1 MTHFIG
7 AVVVPAA
14 IEVGLDSK
22 PTLHPLLY
30 GKDAL
35 ETDAR
40 PTLDGY
46 LNGALAKFDENKS
59 VPRWIPFEE
68 TVAKARES
76 IERYRNGTYA
86 EYLKNPVAYAKDV
99 NNPPHLY
106 YLAVEFPKKLTSWT
120 DDEIWE
126 DKMKWYK
133 DDTSTD
139 EEGNSFLTV
148 DSENKRQYSTYNPD
162 STWDWWTIG
171 GRWEETYRERQGETI
186 ESFRKELEEA
196 KLNRTIPA
204 EVEKLQEAYYEIERV
219 RDLMKL
225 KQATWED
232 LDAAEAKKLESKAY
246 LPWWFPKN
254 IVVGSGDDAQ
264 WIKQGDVGW
273 WGSFNSNGSEDEW
286 IDTLLAI
293 TEDLDPHAKLIFI
306 DFHI

>member
-22 PTLHPLLY
+22 PTLYPDLY

-35 ETDAR
+35 ETDAQ
-40 PTLDGY
+40 PTLDAY
-46 LNGALAKFDENKS
+46 LNGALSKFDENKS
-59 VPRWIPFEE
+59 IPSWIPFEKI
-68 TVAKARES
+68 VAEAREG
-76 IERYRNGTYA
+76 IENYRNGTYA
-86 EYLKNPVAYAKDV
+86 EYLKDPVAYADGV
-99 NNPPHLY
+99 NNPGHLN
-106 YLAVEFPKKLTSWT
+106 YLAVEFPQKLTWT

-126 DKMKWYK
+126 DEVKWYV
-133 DDTSTD
+133 DEVSTD
-139 EEGNSFLTV
+139 EEGNEFPTV
-148 DSENKRQYSTYNPD
+148 DRKNKKRYSTYNQD
-162 STWDWWTIG
+162 STWDWWSIG

-186 ESFRKELEEA
+186 ESFRKELEVA

-204 EVEKLQEAYYEIERV
+204 EVAKLQAAEDEIERV
-219 RDLMKL
+219 RALMKL
-225 KQATWED
+225 KQATWAD

-254 IVVGSGDDAQ
+254 IVLGSGDDAQ

-273 WGSFNSNGSEDEW
+273 FGIFNSNGSEDEW

-293 TEDLDPHAKLIFI
+293 TEDLDPQAKLVYI